1 MSAEAAQPAAESRD
15 QRPLARRKS
24 PWVVLGV
31 VLAALVLFGGYY
43 VRGTRATKTPVELTT
58 PEEGAVSELVLA
70 ADGQKEIRTA
80 VVIPVSVDTAWT
92 ILSNYEEW
100 EKLFKTVRRKQATEK
115 LDANRHHVVSDVL
128 TPLGTITLDFIVTHV
143 QTPGGGYLAWWDAP
157 TKELPVNKG
166 TIEIKPLA
174 EDRTLLV
181 YTIRKQYR
189 QYPQF
194 LVNNMLYSHQTDLVL
209 TLRDRMVEVAG
220 KP

>member
-1 MSAEAAQPAAESRD
+1 MSAEAAEPAAEPRD
-15 QRPLARRKS
+15 ERPLARRKT
-24 PWVVLGV
+24 PWVVLSV
-31 VLAALVLFGGYY
+31 VLVCLLVFGGYY
-43 VRGTRATKTPVELTT
+43 LRGTWATKKPAELTT
-58 PEEGAVSELVLA
+58 PEQGAVSQLVLA

-80 VVIPVSVDTAWT
+80 VVVPVSVDTAWK

-128 TPLGTITLDFIVTHV
+128 TPLGTITLDFIVTHE

-166 TIEIKPLA
+166 TIEIKPLGP
-174 EDRTLLV
+174 DQTLLV

-194 LVNNMLYSHQTDLVL
+194 LVNNMLYSHQTDLVA
-209 TLRDRMVEVAG
+209 TLRDRMVEAAG
-220 KP
+220 PQ

>member
-1 MSAEAAQPAAESRD
+1 MSAEAKEPAAKPSD
-15 QRPLARRKS
+15 DRPLVRRKT
-24 PWVVLGV
+24 PWVVFTV
-31 VLAALVLFGGYY
+31 VLACLAVFGGYY
-43 VRGTRATKTPVELTT
+43 LRGSWATTAPAELKTPEQ
-58 PEEGAVSELVLA
+58 GAITQLVLA

-80 VVIPVSVDTAWT
+80 VVIPVPVETAWK

-128 TPLGTITLDFIVTHV
+128 TPLGTITLDFIVTHE

-166 TIEIKPLA
+166 TIVIEPLG
-174 EDRTLLV
+174 ENQTLLV
-181 YTIRKQYR
+181 YSIRKQYR

-209 TLRDRMVEVAG
+209 TLRERMVEAADE
-220 KP
+220 P